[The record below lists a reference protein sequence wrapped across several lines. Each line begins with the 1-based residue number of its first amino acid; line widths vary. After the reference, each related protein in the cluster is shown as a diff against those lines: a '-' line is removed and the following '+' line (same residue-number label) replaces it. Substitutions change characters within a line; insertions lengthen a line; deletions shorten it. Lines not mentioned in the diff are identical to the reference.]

1 MEYLN
6 DWTVPEGMS
15 GDPNHLRFR
24 PSHVRTSARGCPQ
37 RLAMKVRPGLAPV
50 EPVPRQRARPNTYAL
65 APVEKVLDRR
75 AFHGLDDEAAL
86 AFWKGSEA
94 RRHHNAHARWVEHA
108 LVRYLRAEKEIDSG
122 LRADGTTVEAVS
134 HQWARTRSLTVGGI
148 PIRHEETV
156 TGRRFDGPGIRELR
170 LLRHG
175 SVEGRA
181 SDAAE
186 VGLAAGVVAGAR
198 RVLGGAWD
206 TGGYRLGAHRP
217 VERIRVVEIG
227 LLDGSHHVLFDDTGP
242 AAHAAYTDDAEAHL
256 WRSAGG
262 GEYLPG
268 DDCGACP
275 LLGRCPAVMSVP
287 GLLGMPE
294 PGVHRK
300 TWSVSTARSY
310 ERCPA
315 PVHLGDL
322 RLPRNKESEET
333 PATTRGRAVHS
344 WIETQH
350 RRTPVRACSPHD
362 ADGEHGVP
370 ERGRLPANEAALAVQ
385 MAGDHTLTCPLAT
398 PSPVLDV
405 HPERTVVVFDP
416 TADVLVI
423 AKVDLLYRT
432 EAGWALRETK
442 TARRADEGGLLE
454 HHPQMALGVLLS
466 AHGALPGGP
475 GGCRVELERLTVTGP
490 VLKEF
495 AVGDSVIVARA
506 RRAIASLVKGWL
518 KDTAYKEKPGRPCAT
533 CSFARWCPGGE
544 RKADR

>member
-15 GDPNHLRFR
+15 GDPNLLRFR
-24 PSHVRTSARGCPQ
+24 PSHVRADARRCPQ
-37 RLAMKVRPGLAPV
+37 RLAMKVRPSLVPV
-50 EPVPRQRARPNTYAL
+50 ESVPRHRARPSTYAL

-75 AFHGLDDEAAL
+75 AFDGLDDEAAL
-86 AFWKGSEA
+86 AAWKESEA
-94 RRHHNAHARWVEHA
+94 RRHHNAHTRWVEHA
-108 LVRYLRAEKEIDSG
+108 TLNYLRGEREIDSG
-122 LRADGTTVEAVS
+122 LHADGVTVEPVS
-134 HQWARTRSLTVGGI
+134 RRWARTRSLTVGGT

-170 LLRHG
+170 LLRYG
-175 SVEGRA
+175 SVEDRA

-198 RVLGGAWD
+198 RVLSGTWEA
-206 TGGYRLGAHRP
+206 GGYRLGAHRP
-217 VERIRVVEIG
+217 VERIRIVEIG
-227 LLDGSHHVLFDDTGP
+227 LLDGSHRVLFDGTGP
-242 AAHAAYTDDAEAHL
+242 AAHAAYTSDTEARL
-256 WRSAGG
+256 WRTASG

-268 DDCGACP
+268 DDCGTCP
-275 LLGRCPAVMSVP
+275 LLGRCPAVTSVP
-287 GLLGMPE
+287 GLLGVAE
-294 PGVHRK
+294 PGAHRK

-315 PVHLGDL
+315 PVHLSDL
-322 RLPRNKESEET
+322 RLPKQKESEET
-333 PATTRGRAVHS
+333 PATMRGRAVHD
-344 WIETQH
+344 WIEAQH
-350 RRTPVRACSPHD
+350 RRTPIRACLPHD
-362 ADGEHGVP
+362 TDGEHDVL
-370 ERGRLPANEAALAVQ
+370 EGRNLPANEATLAVQ
-385 MAGDHTLTCPLAT
+385 MAGDHSLTCPLAT
-398 PSPVLDV
+398 SSQVLDV
-405 HPERTVVVFDP
+405 HPEKTVVVFDP

-454 HHPQMALGVLLS
+454 RHPQMALGVLLS

-495 AVGDSVIVARA
+495 AVGDPVIIARA
-506 RRAIASLVKGWL
+506 RLAIASLVEGWL
-518 KDTAYKEKPGRPCAT
+518 KDTTYKERPGQACAT